1 MTAALRALVLG
12 DTAKADWHPFDKISD
27 GVTSILKEVAD
38 VTYTED
44 YDALLADRLSGYDVF
59 ISLADQWKNKLSSEQ
74 TAGLLSFVSNGG
86 AFVCIH
92 NGISLQSRSEVC
104 RMIGAKFT
112 GHPPYREIHVE
123 VAAPEHPIMKG
134 VSSFVI
140 QDEPYQYDLLP
151 YTDKTILMEYEH
163 EGAKVPAGWSQEYGL
178 GRVVY
183 LMPGHDAGPFS
194 VPDYRNVIQQSVR
207 WAAKQL

>member
-1 MTAALRALVLG
+1 MAALRALVLG
-12 DTAKADWHPFDKISD
+12 DNAKADWHPFDKIRE
-27 GVTSILKEVAD
+27 GVTTILSEV
-38 VTYTED
+38 VEITYTED
-44 YDALLADRLSGYDVF
+44 YDALLADSLNSYDVF
-59 ISLADQWKNKLSSEQ
+59 VSLADQWKNKLTSEQ

-112 GHPPYREIHVE
+112 GHPPYREIQIE
-123 VAAPEHPIMKG
+123 VAATDHPIMKD
-134 VSSFVI
+134 VPSFII

-151 YTDKTILMEYEH
+151 YTDKTVLMEYEH
-163 EGAKVPAGWSQEYGL
+163 EGGRVPAGWCQEYGL

-183 LMPGHDAGPFS
+183 LMPGHDAGPFDI
-194 VPDYRNVIQQSVR
+194 PAYRTVIRQSVQ
-207 WAAKQL
+207 WAAKLL